1 MTPAAGL
8 EHRHNG
14 KANGGSPHSAGTA
27 TTT

>member
-1 MTPAAGL
+1 MTPVAVL

-14 KANGGSPHSAGTA
+14 KANGGTPHSAGTA